1 MTMNPVH
8 VKICCMASV
17 EEAHRAAGH
26 GASAVGLVGEMPSG
40 PGVIGAKAAAAIARE
55 APPGLETFLLT
66 SGECAADIASELA
79 ICPATAVQIVRHID
93 PKEYPALMEAA
104 PQVRRVQVIHIE
116 DEGALA
122 LAARYTPYVDAFLLD
137 SGRTSGPVPQ
147 FGGTGAT
154 HDWTISARFVAQTA
168 LPVYLAGGLKSTNV
182 YDAITQVR
190 PFGVDLCTGVRTNDQ
205 LDEEKLKSFMEEV
218 RRVGEALRT

>member
-1 MTMNPVH
+1 MTANPVH

-17 EEAHRAAGH
+17 EEAHLAVRH

-79 ICPATAVQIVRHID
+79 VCPVSTVQIVRHID
-93 PKEYPALMEAA
+93 PEEYPALIEAV

-116 DEGALA
+116 DEGALT
-122 LAARYTPYVDAFLLD
+122 LATRYMPFVHAFLLD
-137 SGRTSGPVPQ
+137 SGRTSGATPQ
-147 FGGTGAT
+147 FGGTGNT
-154 HDWTISARFVAQTA
+154 HDWSISARFVAQTA

-182 YDAITQVR
+182 YEAITQVR
-190 PFGVDLCTGVRTNDQ
+190 PYGVDLCTGVRTNDQ
-205 LDEEKLKSFMEEV
+205 LDEVKLLSFMEEV
-218 RRVGEALRT
+218 RRASETLGN

>member
-1 MTMNPVH
+1 MTANPVH

-17 EEAHRAAGH
+17 EEAHLAVGH

-79 ICPATAVQIVRHID
+79 VCPVSTVQIVRHID
-93 PKEYPALMEAA
+93 PEEYPALIEAV

-116 DEGALA
+116 DEGALT
-122 LAARYTPYVDAFLLD
+122 LATRYTPFVHAFLLD
-137 SGRTSGPVPQ
+137 SGRTSGATPQ
-147 FGGTGAT
+147 FGGTGNT
-154 HDWTISARFVAQTA
+154 HDWSISARFVAQTA

-182 YDAITQVR
+182 YEAITQVR
-190 PFGVDLCTGVRTNDQ
+190 PYGVDLCTGVRTNDQ
-205 LDEEKLKSFMEEV
+205 LDEVKLLSFMEEV
-218 RRVGEALRT
+218 RRASETLGN

>member
-1 MTMNPVH
+1 MHQVH
-8 VKICCMASV
+8 VKSCCMVSV
-17 EEAHRAAGH
+17 EEAHLAAGQ
-26 GASAVGLVGEMPSG
+26 GASAVGLVGEMPAG
-40 PGVIGAKAAAAIARE
+40 PGVIGVKAAAAIACE
-55 APPGLETFLLT
+55 APLGLETFLLT

-79 ICPATAVQIVRHID
+79 SCPASTVQIVRHID
-93 PKEYPALMEAA
+93 PKEYPALIEAV

-122 LAARYTPYVDAFLLD
+122 LAARYAPYVDAFLLD

-147 FGGTGAT
+147 FGGTGST

-218 RRVGEALRT
+218 RRAGESLSA

>member
-1 MTMNPVH
+1 MTMNRVH

-17 EEAHRAAGH
+17 EEARLAARH

-40 PGVIGAKAAAAIARE
+40 PGVIGAKAAAVIARE
-55 APPGLETFLLT
+55 APLVLETFLLT
-66 SGECAADIASELA
+66 SGKCAADIASELA

-93 PKEYPALMEAA
+93 PEEYPALIEAI

-116 DEGALA
+116 DEGALG
-122 LAARYTPYVDAFLLD
+122 LAARYAPYVDAFLLD

-147 FGGTGAT
+147 FGGTGST
-154 HDWTISARFVAQTA
+154 HDWSISARFVAKTA
-168 LPVYLAGGLKSTNV
+168 LPVYLAGGLKSANV

-190 PFGVDLCTGVRTNDQ
+190 PFGVDLCSGVRTNDQ

-218 RRVGEALRT
+218 RRAGEDLSA